1 MRKGGREGG
10 REEGEM
16 AVLFELTQD
25 LLRKVRKE
33 RGRNGVSEERREGRR
48 KGGGRDGCS
57 L

>member
-1 MRKGGREGG
+1 M
-10 REEGEM
+10 
-16 AVLFELTQD
+16 VVFFELTQD

-33 RGRNGVSEERREGRR
+33 RGRNGVSEEGREGRR